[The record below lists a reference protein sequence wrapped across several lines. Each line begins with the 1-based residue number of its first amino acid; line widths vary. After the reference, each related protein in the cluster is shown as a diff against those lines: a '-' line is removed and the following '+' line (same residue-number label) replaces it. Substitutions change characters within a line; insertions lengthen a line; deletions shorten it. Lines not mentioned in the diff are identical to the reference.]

1 MPETRAVPDQSPTL
15 AVFRNP
21 TFRNL
26 WIATLASNFGGLVQ
40 SVGAAWLMTILT
52 ASESMVALVQASI
65 TLPLMLFSLTAG
77 VFADNF
83 DRRKIMLWAQGFMC
97 AASVGLAFLA
107 FEGWLTPWLLL
118 FFTFLIGCGT
128 ALNNPSWQAS
138 VGDIVSKQELPAA
151 VSVNSMGFNMMRSV
165 GPAAGGAIV
174 ASFGAA
180 AAFAVNAA
188 SYIAVISALKN
199 WHPTPKERRLP
210 REKFGSAFAVGL
222 RYVAMSP
229 NLIRTIARG
238 TLFGF
243 SSIAGQALLPIVV
256 RVNLDGNSL
265 VYGTLLGAFGV
276 GAVIAALS
284 NQRLRARCRNENI
297 VRLSFLGLAISTAIL
312 AVSTLFLLTAAA
324 LVLAG
329 MCWVLALSLFN
340 TTVQLSTPRWVV
352 GRVLALYQTGTFGG
366 MAAGAGLWGAFAES
380 GSLQGALLGAAAVM
394 LAGIAFGALAP
405 LPDAADLNLDP
416 ANRFKEPPISLDIK
430 PQSGP
435 IMVMVDYE
443 IDEADVPRFLELMA
457 IRRRIRIRDGAG
469 HWALLRD
476 LENPDLWSESYH
488 VPTWVEYIR
497 HNERRTE
504 ADIQNIEEIRK
515 LHRGEGPLHVHRMIE
530 RHSVSVRDA
539 IPRRTKGGTPDG
551 T

>member
-1 MPETRAVPDQSPTL
+1 MPDQSPTL

-256 RVNLDGNSL
+256 RVNLNGNSL

>member
-1 MPETRAVPDQSPTL
+1 MATPAPPTF
-15 AVFRNP
+15 AVFKNP

-40 SVGAAWLMTILT
+40 AVGAAWLMTLLT
-52 ASESMVALVQASI
+52 SSESMVALVQASV

-83 DRRKIMLWAQGFMC
+83 DRRKIMIWAQCLMC
-97 AASVGLAFLA
+97 AASVGLAFMA
-107 FEGWLTPWLLL
+107 YEGWLTPWLLL
-118 FFTFLIGCGT
+118 SFTFLIGCGT

-138 VGDIVSKQELPAA
+138 VGDIVSKAELPAA

-174 ASFGAA
+174 ATFGAA

-188 SYIAVISALKN
+188 SYIAVISALLN

-210 REKFGSAFAVGL
+210 REKFGSAFAAGL

-238 TLFGF
+238 FLFGF
-243 SSIAGQALLPIVV
+243 AAISSQALLPLIV
-256 RVNLDGNSL
+256 REHLSGDSL
-265 VYGTLLGAFGV
+265 IYGVLLGAFGF
-276 GAVIAALS
+276 GAVLAALS
-284 NQRLRARCRNENI
+284 NRRLRARFRNEAVARI
-297 VRLSFLGLAISTAIL
+297 GFAGFALSCTVLAFTTSTFLAG
-312 AVSTLFLLTAAA
+312 AA
-324 LVLAG
+324 LLLAG
-329 MCWVLALSLFN
+329 LCWVISLSLFN

-352 GRVLALYQTGTFGG
+352 GRVIALYQTGTFGG
-366 MAAGAGLWGAFAES
+366 MASGAGLWGALAES

-394 LAGIAFGALAP
+394 LLGIVFGAFAP
-405 LPDAADLNLDP
+405 LPDQADLNLDP
-416 ANRFKEPPISLDIK
+416 ANRFKEPPLSLDIK

-443 IDEADVPRFLELMA
+443 IDEADVPHFLELMA

-469 HWALLRD
+469 HWTLLRD

-497 HNERRTE
+497 HHERRTE
-504 ADIQNIEEIRK
+504 ADAENIEELKK
-515 LHRGEGPLHVHRMIE
+515 LHRGDGPMHVHRMIE

-539 IPRRTKGGTPDG
+539 IPRRAKPESVTNED
-551 T
+551 